1 MFADERVVFETCAH
15 PLEVFLG
22 HVVLHAPDESLAAQ
36 HRRHVRV
43 SATLCCRT
51 EIVLSGDILGAD
63 GQVPQGAAAQG
74 ELALLTTS

>member
-1 MFADERVVFETCAH
+1 MPSVFRCGAFRPANRDLIQE
-15 PLEVFLG
+15 
-22 HVVLHAPDESLAAQ
+22 DESLAAQ